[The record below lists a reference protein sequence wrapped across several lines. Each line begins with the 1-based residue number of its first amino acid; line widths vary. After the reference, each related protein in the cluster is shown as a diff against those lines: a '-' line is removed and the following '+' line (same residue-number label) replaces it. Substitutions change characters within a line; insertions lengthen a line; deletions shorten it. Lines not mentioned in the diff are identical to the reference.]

1 LTRRVSNLKPKPWV
15 FRRLPVYV
23 GLLLASLFSFWPI
36 MTMFFEAAGIDLGPL
51 WSGKGFSFVSGVP
64 YYSGGFFPSWANF
77 RDALLWGNFPR
88 LVLNST
94 TIALLSIAIA
104 LVAGIPAG
112 YALAR
117 SKLKG
122 MGALG
127 FLLLALRTVSPFAIV
142 LPLYLTY
149 IRIGLFDTYLG
160 ISLAYLV
167 IDVPVVVW
175 MLSGFFREVPGAI
188 YEAAESSGASE
199 TQIFWRIA
207 VPSVAVGI
215 AATLIFAFVLVWNEF
230 LMASLL
236 TGAAT
241 KTVSLGVWSG
251 VGEAFGGLQSA
262 DWDAINAAGTLAFIP
277 AFALILLVRQY
288 LARGFSLATTD

>member
-1 LTRRVSNLKPKPWV
+1 MSRKYTPPKPRHWV
-15 FRRLPVYV
+15 LRRLPVYV
-23 GLLLASLFSFWPI
+23 GLLLATLFSFWPI
-36 MTMFFEAAGIDLGPL
+36 TTMALEGADIDLGPL
-51 WSGKGFSFVSGVP
+51 WSGRGIHFVAGVP
-64 YYSGGFFPSWANF
+64 FYSGGFFPTWANF
-77 RDALLWGNFPR
+77 RDALELGNFPR
-88 LVLNST
+88 LVFNSS

-104 LVAGIPAG
+104 LAAGVPAA

-122 MGALG
+122 MSAVG

-142 LPLYLTY
+142 LPLYLIY
-149 IRIGLFDTYLG
+149 VHVGLFDSYAG
-160 ISLAYLV
+160 MSLAYLV

-175 MLSGFFREVPGAI
+175 MLSGFFRDVPATV

-199 TQIFWRIA
+199 FQVFWRVA
-207 VPSVAVGI
+207 LPSVAVGV
-215 AATLIFAFVLVWNEF
+215 AATMIFAFVLIWNEF
-230 LMASLL
+230 LIASLL

-251 VGEAFGGLQSA
+251 IGEAFGGLQSA
-262 DWDAINAAGTLAFIP
+262 DWDAINAAGTLSFVP
-277 AFALILLVRQY
+277 AFALILVVRRY